1 MTTQNFLALAQI
13 SGSRIL
19 ASEIKATG
27 TTIMEALVKLHEKVG
42 PEVKVERTE
51 IKRVEFLCGGFR
63 VVSSVKGRSLRKYT
77 EDRGS
82 FISSLNIKV
91 N

>member
-19 ASEIKATG
+19 ASEIKAAG
-27 TTIMEALVKLHEKVG
+27 ATIMEAIIKLHEKVG
-42 PEVKVERTE
+42 PDAVVERTD

-63 VVSSVKGRSLRKYT
+63 VGAMVKWRSLRKYT
-77 EDRGS
+77 KDKGT
-82 FISSLNIKV
+82 FISRLNIKV